1 MNKIFQFITFG
12 LYKEVKN
19 MKTKQKDNFFTRLLK
34 EDNNLSV
41 LNFFLIVVLA
51 VGIILLFVPVIGM
64 LVDIFYNHTM
74 TINLSDMA
82 MYIGAVAAIFASGGL
97 TSAWTEFSYS
107 KYDIP
112 PVDEDGND
120 MVIEGGQSTRRRY
133 RKSLKSD
140 KQIDNKEIN
149 SEE

>member
-1 MNKIFQFITFG
+1 MSNFLQTITFG
-12 LYKEVKN
+12 LYKT
-19 MKTKQKDNFFTRLLK
+19 MKKKQKDNFFTRLLK

-41 LNFFLIVVLA
+41 LNFFLIAVLA
-51 VGIILLFVPVIGM
+51 VGILLLFIPVIGM

-112 PVDEDGND
+112 PIDEDGD
-120 MVIEGGQSTRRRY
+120 HMVIEGGPSTRRRY
-133 RKSLKSD
+133 RRAPKP
-140 KQIDNKEIN
+140 EIQN
-149 SEE
+149 EEEEC

>member
-1 MNKIFQFITFG
+1 M
-12 LYKEVKN
+12 LW
-19 MKTKQKDNFFTRLLK
+19 LLK

-41 LNFFLIVVLA
+41 LNFFLIAVLG
-51 VGIILLFVPVIGM
+51 VGIILLFIPVIGM

-112 PVDEDGND
+112 PIDEDGDN
-120 MVIEGGQSTRRRY
+120 MVIEGSPSTRRRY
-133 RKSLKSD
+133 RRAPKP
-140 KQIDNKEIN
+140 EIQN
-149 SEE
+149 EEQC

>member
-1 MNKIFQFITFG
+1 MFKTVLRYLTLG
-12 LYKEVKN
+12 LYKGMGK
-19 MKTKQKDNFFTRLLK
+19 KKKKDNFFIRLLK

-51 VGIILLFVPVIGM
+51 VGILLLFLPVVGM
-64 LVDIFYNHTM
+64 GVDIWYNHTM

-82 MYIGAVAAIFASGGL
+82 LYIGAVAAIFASGGL

-112 PVDEDGND
+112 PVDEDGD
-120 MVIEGGQSTRRRY
+120 PLIEEGPKNPRRRY
-133 RKSLKSD
+133 RFAKKD
-140 KQIDNKEIN
+140 EEEIN
-149 SEE
+149 E